1 MQKSKNLAIKKLGKG
16 KLLQFL
22 CLRLGRNELKLTDLL
37 KKYDLDG
44 DNVLSETE
52 LALAKQLMEIDVE
65 KAKEQDRDLK
75 ENQLRYMAWVS
86 MFSMI
91 GVTIFLFLPILSN
104 DRLIALDNLI
114 QMFYIAQAGVIA
126 SFFGSNAYMSKN

>member
-1 MQKSKNLAIKKLGKG
+1 
-16 KLLQFL
+16 
-22 CLRLGRNELKLTDLL
+22 LKLADLL

-52 LALAKQLMEIDVE
+52 LALAKQIMEIDAE

-86 MFSMI
+86 MISMI
-91 GVTIFLFLPILSN
+91 AVTIFLFLPIISN

-126 SFFGSNAYMSKN
+126 SFFGSSAYMSKN